1 MKGSIPSR
9 KLEIG
14 KKPLRSL
21 RSSSHEQT
29 FPNNSSR
36 GSWKRN
42 QHRRRFICVFLLSKT
57 WNEWIFRQIE
67 AIIVLCWSW
76 LISSLIV
83 WDWLVGCSEVSH
95 HSSKPRPSEEEEEK
109 RPAMELLRGFLPL
122 GAAVWQCV
130 VHGDTSRQCFYIGP
144 LRKTQGVCFYW
155 CAYYCDQKKLFT
167 TETIRWYN
175 IL

>member
-1 MKGSIPSR
+1 MSR
-9 KLEIG
+9 
-14 KKPLRSL
+14 PF
-21 RSSSHEQT
+21 QT
-29 FPNNSSR
+29 THPEAR
-36 GSWKRN
+36 GSAIN
-42 QHRRRFICVFLLSKT
+42 IGGDSHVFFLLSKT
-57 WNEWIFRQIE
+57 WKEWIFRQIE
-67 AIIVLCWSW
+67 AIIVLCWSC

-83 WDWLVGCSEVSH
+83 WIGWLQWSVS
-95 HSSKPRPSEEEEEK
+95 SFIKPRPSEEEEEK

-175 IL
+175 SL